1 MGEKSDLFHC
11 DEKMLTYD
19 AAVVLEK
26 ITTELKQGKLAASGE
41 NGPVCVEL
49 PRLCELEISFKEKS
63 KPGKSKKKLSI
74 ELTWKDSDAPSGL
87 DG

>member
-1 MGEKSDLFHC
+1 MGEKSKLFQC

-26 ITTELKQGKLAASGE
+26 IVDGLKQRKLTATGQD
-41 NGPVCVEL
+41 GPVCVDL
-49 PRLCELEISFKEKS
+49 PLVAEMEISFKDKS

-74 ELTWKDSDAPSGL
+74 EISWKEGDAPSL

>member
-26 ITTELKQGKLAASGE
+26 IVDGLKQRKLPGTGE
-41 NGPVCVEL
+41 NGPVCVDL
-49 PRLCELEISFKEKS
+49 PLVAKLEISFKEKS
-63 KPGKSKKKLSI
+63 KSGKSKKKLSI
-74 ELTWKDSDAPSGL
+74 EIAWKDGDAVGL
-87 DG
+87 E

>member
-1 MGEKSDLFHC
+1 MGEKSKLFQC
-11 DEKMLTYD
+11 EEKMPTYD

-26 ITTELKQGKLAASGE
+26 LVDGLKQRKLSATGE
-41 NGPVCVEL
+41 AGPVCVDL
-49 PRLCELEISFKEKS
+49 PLLAEMEINFKDKS

-74 ELTWKDSDAPSGL
+74 EISWKEGDAPSL

>member
-1 MGEKSDLFHC
+1 MGEKSKLFHC

-26 ITTELKQGKLAASGE
+26 LVEGLKQRKLAATGE
-41 NGPVCVEL
+41 DGPVCVDL
-49 PRLCELEISFKEKS
+49 PLVAELEISFKDKAKS
-63 KPGKSKKKLSI
+63 GKSKKKLSI
-74 ELTWKDSDAPSGL
+74 EIAWKEGDAPSL

>member
-1 MGEKSDLFHC
+1 MGEKSKLFDC

-26 ITTELKQGKLAASGE
+26 IVDGLKQRKLSATGE
-41 NGPVCVEL
+41 EGPVCVDL
-49 PRLCELEISFKEKS
+49 PLVAELEISFKEKAKS
-63 KPGKSKKKLSI
+63 GKSKKKLSI
-74 ELTWKDSDAPSGL
+74 EIAWKEGEAPSL